1 MARWNTLVTSYNN
14 FKSWCWGRILSGIR
28 WAVGTLIIYDISST
42 SSPICQMIICIV
54 KLDSLDYAIGLCNW
68 IMQFKSFHW
77 HSHHGL
83 WAMTPCST
91 NMIVLCNI
99 TLVLSELSWE
109 DLFIFWGVFYKTITT
124 HMLVGYEMTMANSA
138 LWGLLAIYHLIS
150 NVH

>member
-1 MARWNTLVTSYNN
+1 MVLRENIVWHKVSCGNSYYLWYQFHQLTNMPDDNMHYYKLVH
-14 FKSWCWGRILSGIR
+14 
-28 WAVGTLIIYDISST
+28 
-42 SSPICQMIICIV
+42 
-54 KLDSLDYAIGLCNW
+54 W

-99 TLVLSELSWE
+99 TLVLTELSWD

-124 HMLVGYEMTMANSA
+124 HMLVGYEMIMANSA
-138 LWGLLAIYHLIS
+138 LRGLLAIYHLIS

>member
-1 MARWNTLVTSYNN
+1 MVLRENIVWHKVSCGNSYYLWYQFHQLTNMPDDNMHYYKLVH
-14 FKSWCWGRILSGIR
+14 
-28 WAVGTLIIYDISST
+28 
-42 SSPICQMIICIV
+42 
-54 KLDSLDYAIGLCNW
+54 W

-99 TLVLSELSWE
+99 TLVLTELSWE

-124 HMLVGYEMTMANSA
+124 HMLVGSEMIMANPRLVGYLSSHIQCA
-138 LWGLLAIYHLIS
+138 L
-150 NVH
+150 VE